1 MHDFDADIE
10 DLAFSATSTT
20 DRPAPRG
27 TVSHVSRRAVPA
39 EQSFPAAV
47 DAAQPSTVPGSQ
59 KVWVKTFGCS
69 HNTSDAEFMA
79 GQLAEYGYD
88 LVNDSD
94 SATADLWL
102 INSCTVKGP
111 SQSAVGNL
119 VTKARKNG
127 KHIVVSGCVPQGD
140 RRAKELEGISV
151 LGVTQIDRVVEAVE
165 ETLKGNTV
173 QLLAKKALPRLDL
186 PKVRR
191 NKHVEIIPLSTG
203 CLGACTYCKTKHAR
217 GELGSYA
224 PEALVER
231 VRAAVADPLVR
242 EIWLSSEDTG
252 AYGRD
257 LGTSLP
263 ELLRAMLAEMPH
275 DGSTMLRVG
284 MTNPPYMLEHL
295 AAIADALKHPACFTY
310 LHIPVQSGSDAVLG
324 GMNREYTV
332 AEFERV
338 CDELLAAVPEL
349 ELATDIIAGFPGE
362 GPQDHVD
369 TLRLLRKYRFPH
381 CHISQFYPR
390 PGTPAA
396 RMKRVPT
403 DVVKARSREITTEV
417 DSWGTAYDHLV
428 GTVQQCCVVDIA
440 ADKVSLVGHNK
451 TYAQV
456 LLPPQAPDGS
466 GNLLGCVVKA
476 KIISASRWSVKG
488 EVLEVLYRPPV
499 AAFSGKSTYVVKQPA
514 AVSPSTTSSSEALA
528 EDNNQRDTRKNAAV
542 KLEKPSSLGSV
553 KTSKGGK
560 LRRELTPSVSSNSA
574 SGPAASLTNRSPVVS
589 GISSAA
595 SAASIGKPSSFMNGK
610 GAVVQSM
617 PVPTTAVVG
626 VLEDDSPGVSPVV
639 QTLVWLGVVVGLSAI
654 LLSGILTLLQ

>member
-1 MHDFDADIE
+1 MHDKEGDIE
-10 DLAFSATSTT
+10 DLAFAGTSTSGL
-20 DRPAPRG
+20 PAPRG
-27 TVSHVSRRAVPA
+27 AVSHVSRRGTPADRSSPAVEA
-39 EQSFPAAV
+39 ETSSAI
-47 DAAQPSTVPGSQ
+47 PGSQ

-69 HNTSDAEFMA
+69 HNTSDAEYMS

-88 LVNDSD
+88 LVDDSN
-94 SATADLWL
+94 AALADLWL

-119 VTKARKNG
+119 VTRARQSG

-140 RRAKELEGISV
+140 RKASELEGVTV

-173 QLLAKKALPRLDL
+173 QLLTKKALPRLDL

-217 GELGSYA
+217 GQLGSYA
-224 PEALVER
+224 PEALIER
-231 VRAAVADPLVR
+231 VRAAVEDPLVR

-257 LGTSLP
+257 IGTNLP
-263 ELLRAMLAEMPH
+263 DLLRAMLKEIPQ

-284 MTNPPYMLEHL
+284 MTNPPFILEHL
-295 AAIADALKHPACFTY
+295 AAISEQLKHPACFAY
-310 LHIPVQSGSDAVLG
+310 LHIPVQSGSDAVLL

-332 AEFERV
+332 AEFEKV
-338 CDELLAAVPEL
+338 CDDLLIAVPEL

-362 GPQDHVD
+362 RPEDHLD

-403 DVVKARSREITTEV
+403 DVVKARSREITIEV
-417 DSWGTAYDHLV
+417 DSWRNAYDHLV
-428 GTVQQCCVVDIA
+428 GTIQQCCVVDIA
-440 ADKVSLVGHNK
+440 ADKTSLVGHTK

-456 LLPPQAPDGS
+456 LLQPEALDGS
-466 GNLLGCVVKA
+466 GNLMGCVVKV

-488 EVLEVLYRPPV
+488 EVLEVVYRPPI
-499 AAFSGKSTYVVKQPA
+499 AAFNGKSTVVKVSESEQSKVSSI
-514 AVSPSTTSSSEALA
+514 AVENND
-528 EDNNQRDTRKNAAV
+528 DNNNAGS
-542 KLEKPSSLGSV
+542 LEDRISTDESIILG
-553 KTSKGGK
+553 KKKGK
-560 LRRELTPSVSSNSA
+560 LRQKSRETTPSVSSNSVA
-574 SGPAASLTNRSPVVS
+574 SMSYNGIAAQPTSSVSTSGSAVSIEKPRFVISPLT
-589 GISSAA
+589 AKA
-595 SAASIGKPSSFMNGK
+595 SDGLAMING
-610 GAVVQSM
+610 
-617 PVPTTAVVG
+617 TA
-626 VLEDDSPGVSPVV
+626 LALAEDDASSVSPLV
-639 QTLVWLGVVVGLSAI
+639 QNLVWLGVIVGLSAI
-654 LLSGILTLLQ
+654 LFSGIMTLLQ